1 MPDNRQRLKKFKGF
15 KFLREFSPSRHT
27 LMATPFILFS
37 EPGLSI
43 DNGRVFHVLWR
54 TIVWPLDVSREL
66 FLDGQ
71 SFSRHT
77 VSGALAVLWP

>member
-1 MPDNRQRLKKFKGF
+1 MYFQYI
-15 KFLREFSPSRHT
+15 T
-27 LMATPFILFS
+27 LLCSILETT